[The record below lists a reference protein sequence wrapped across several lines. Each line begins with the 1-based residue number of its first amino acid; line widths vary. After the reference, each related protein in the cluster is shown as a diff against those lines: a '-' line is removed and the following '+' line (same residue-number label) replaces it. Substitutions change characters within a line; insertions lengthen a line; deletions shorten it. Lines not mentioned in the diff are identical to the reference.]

1 MLVMALY
8 IFYDLNKTKYMQ
20 MHAKKDFFNA
30 YYSGKTFISEFKI
43 GRPKRER
50 HRAFRLEV
58 AVAVIP
64 MFKLR

>member
-1 MLVMALY
+1 
-8 IFYDLNKTKYMQ
+8 MQ

-30 YYSGKTFISEFKI
+30 YYSRKTFISEFKI

-58 AVAVIP
+58 AVGVIP